1 MATNF
6 FHGMETRGQH
16 GRRRGG
22 GGRHESGAHA
32 QQQKQEKRRQQEN
45 NFADEDDRL
54 SNPSNDERDTVAPPP
69 RDGGDGTAT
78 NNNNG
83 SGGSGAQIRTG
94 DQNAPP
100 VGGSNTL
107 CVTSNNNEPGFSTIN
122 NQLSERSKIAGGGLW
137 KKRGFDENDERAT
150 FDLSKVMTD
159 MDIIENGYRNSPYVI
174 VDGDGVLFSGAPK
187 PRNEKE
193 RLLAIRAS
201 GVLDIENRDLEEHL
215 DLLTSIC
222 ATALRVPMCL
232 VSIVGNNKQHFKSN
246 IGLDATGTKREQSF
260 CGWTL
265 LPEEPKVLLV
275 EDARKDFRF
284 QTNDLVLGPPH
295 LRFYAGAP
303 IVVRGVRFGSF
314 CVLDTK
320 PRHDMSGEDLS
331 LLTRLADA
339 CAKTIER
346 TAMQMY
352 FMDAVDDSQKGFML
366 VSLGSA
372 NNQDEEEDTSMDDR
386 EDTDDD
392 DNEEEERIPEEEY
405 EYNQDNEEGVENMD
419 GVEGERDYAT
429 MSILYAN
436 EATNRLLG
444 FSKDKNIIGESLF
457 KIFSEACA
465 SGQIKPNL
473 GGKSMDEFFGE
484 LLNDENGVESNE
496 KTEKKKKRKFAR
508 EISISKEFSVFDTKT
523 TTSTNEEEEEEK
535 DDKDG
540 NTTKEEKDCA
550 KQDKKKT
557 QATTTT
563 TTTTTTEKA
572 PCRHIRVELSLKKS
586 TFRRLQTCRA
596 STAPLAPPTPQGA
609 RGTTLC
615 DDEKGESA
623 SQKKT
628 EFYVLVV
635 NIMDITYEFNER
647 LRLIESIRDKREES
661 TKCGE
666 EGKSLKKR
674 SVC

>member
-1 MATNF
+1 MGRDNGERERERERRLF
-6 FHGMETRGQH
+6 DGMETRGQQ
-16 GRRRGG
+16 GRRRRRRETGG
-22 GGRHESGAHA
+22 TVA
-32 QQQKQEKRRQQEN
+32 QEKQEKRRQ
-45 NFADEDDRL
+45 ADEDDRL
-54 SNPSNDERDTVAPPP
+54 SNPTSNERRDTNVAP
-69 RDGGDGTAT
+69 RGGTH
-78 NNNNG
+78 NNG
-83 SGGSGAQIRTG
+83 SGSGAGGAQILLDATHV
-94 DQNAPP
+94 A
-100 VGGSNTL
+100 GGSNTL
-107 CVTSNNNEPGFSTIN
+107 CGATSNEQPAGFSTIN
-122 NQLSERSKIAGGGLW
+122 TNHQLSGSKIAGGGGR
-137 KKRGFDENDERAT
+137 KKLENDERAT
-150 FDLSKVMTD
+150 LALSKVMTD

-187 PRNEKE
+187 PSNEKE

-201 GVLDIENRDLEEHL
+201 GILDIENRDLEEHL

-346 TAMQMY
+346 MAMQMY
-352 FMDAVDDSQKGFML
+352 FMDAVDDSEKGFML

-372 NNQDEEEDTSMDDR
+372 NNQDDEEEDTSMDDR

-392 DNEEEERIPEEEY
+392 NEEEERIPEDEY

-419 GVEGERDYAT
+419 GVEGERDDAT

-457 KIFSEACA
+457 KIFSEASA

-484 LLNDENGVESNE
+484 LLNVENGVESNE

-550 KQDKKKT
+550 MQDKKKT
-557 QATTTT
+557 QA
-563 TTTTTTEKA
+563 TTTTEKA

-647 LRLIESIRDKREES
+647 LRLIESIRDKRDES

>member
-1 MATNF
+1 MA
-6 FHGMETRGQH
+6 
-16 GRRRGG
+16 
-22 GGRHESGAHA
+22 S
-32 QQQKQEKRRQQEN
+32 QEKRRQE
-45 NFADEDDRL
+45 ADEDDRL
-54 SNPSNDERDTVAPPP
+54 SNPTTSNERD
-69 RDGGDGTAT
+69 
-78 NNNNG
+78 NNNG
-83 SGGSGAQIRTG
+83 SGSGAGGGARNLLDATHVAG
-94 DQNAPP
+94 
-100 VGGSNTL
+100 GGSNTL
-107 CVTSNNNEPGFSTIN
+107 CGGATSNEQPGAGFSTVIN
-122 NQLSERSKIAGGGLW
+122 TNHHHHQLSGSKIAGGGGGGR
-137 KKRGFDENDERAT
+137 KKLFENYDERAT
-150 FDLSKVMTD
+150 LALSKVMTD

-201 GVLDIENRDLEEHL
+201 GILDIENRDLEEHL

-366 VSLGSA
+366 VSLGSV

-419 GVEGERDYAT
+419 GVEGERDDAT

-457 KIFSEACA
+457 KIFSEASA

-550 KQDKKKT
+550 MQDKKKT
-557 QATTTT
+557 QAT

-647 LRLIESIRDKREES
+647 LRLIESIRDKRDES